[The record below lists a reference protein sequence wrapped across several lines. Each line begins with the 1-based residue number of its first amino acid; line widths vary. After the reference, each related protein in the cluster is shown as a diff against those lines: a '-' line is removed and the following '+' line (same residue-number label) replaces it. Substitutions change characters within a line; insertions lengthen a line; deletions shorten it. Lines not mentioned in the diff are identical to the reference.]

1 MLLLVNLYRVI
12 DNLISLVD
20 SKYEQL
26 EEIYLLTKQQT
37 SVIEESDMNRLLEL
51 IDEKQQ
57 KIDLIVKFDSQFE
70 AITDDIKTIYDVKS
84 LDALEAPDTNLEI
97 LKEKISRVTDILHQ
111 IIQIENSN
119 KEKMNEAKRQLE
131 NKMNRAQ
138 TGKVAIKQYGG
149 LNGYAD
155 AVFFDRKIK

>member
-1 MLLLVNLYRVI
+1 VLLLVNLYRVI

-26 EEIYLLTKQQT
+26 KEIYLLNQKQT
-37 SVIEESDMNRLLEL
+37 NVIEEVDMTALLEL

-57 KIDLIVKFDSQFE
+57 RIDMIVKFDSQFE

-84 LDALEAPDTNLEI
+84 LDELEAPDTNIAI
-97 LKEKISRVTDILHQ
+97 LKEKILKVTDILHQ
-111 IIQIENSN
+111 IIQIENGN
-119 KEKMNEAKRQLE
+119 KEKMNQAKRQVE
-131 NKMNRAQ
+131 NKMNRTQ

-149 LNGYAD
+149 LNAYAD
-155 AVFFDRKIK
+155 AVFFDKKIK